1 MVAENCSGGGGGGGA
16 AVDSEEM
23 NEEESREKLGGG
35 WTPFPELQC
44 GAETPRSLVE
54 HNLLSH

>member
-1 MVAENCSGGGGGGGA
+1 MVAENCSGGGEGA

-23 NEEESREKLGGG
+23 NEEKNVKKFGGG
-35 WTPFPELQC
+35 TPFPGYQC

-54 HNLLSH
+54 LRLLSH